1 MDNEERKQASKMHM
15 SFFDKSRLA
24 IEEGYYLEA
33 VMYEYA
39 AIEGRLEVICGLLG
53 CPCNKELD
61 SSIRKGINIG
71 NRIDCL
77 KKLYRRHPACKDCNT
92 NLDSGFWK
100 RLKQWT
106 KSRNIYVHGL
116 YKNPSAYISRLEER
130 EALAKE
136 GLDLA
141 RLLYNDAKRIRR
153 IVSAHPEKMEY
164 AEPRCKKGQC
174 F

>member
-61 SSIRKGINIG
+61 SSILMIG
-71 NRIDCL
+71 LKVLIYKNCT
-77 KKLYRRHPACKDCNT
+77 KKLK
-92 NLDSGFWK
+92 
-100 RLKQWT
+100 
-106 KSRNIYVHGL
+106 GL
-116 YKNPSAYISRLEER
+116 AQS
-130 EALAKE
+130 
-136 GLDLA
+136 
-141 RLLYNDAKRIRR
+141 
-153 IVSAHPEKMEY
+153 
-164 AEPRCKKGQC
+164 
-174 F
+174 